1 MRKVPVSRV
10 EPPLTVDWD
19 QGLCTTCIHRETC
32 GLRSRSLTPVIFCEE
47 FSPVEGGRQAATTG
61 FTPRLRRMPPT
72 PPARAAEWIG
82 LCKSC
87 ANRHHCTLRKPLG
100 GVWHCEEFA

>member
-1 MRKVPVSRV
+1 MHKAAVS
-10 EPPLTVDWD
+10 PIGAPSTVDRD
-19 QGLCTTCIHRETC
+19 QGLCITCVHRETC
-32 GLRSRSLTPVIFCEE
+32 GLRSRNATPVIFCEE
-47 FSPVEGGRQAATTG
+47 FTPVAAG
-61 FTPRLRRMPPT
+61 AVSSSAGLGHRLRTVAPPQPT
-72 PPARAAEWIG
+72 REPEWIG